1 MRLAFVSWIVGVALV
16 VSGCGGGDD
25 DGPTRSTLAD
35 RLAEMCEETRAAV
48 EELGQPRD
56 EGAAVFRPWAQL
68 GRRFVAD
75 IRRLETGNAQERVDL
90 ASLADYFA
98 GFYDNLQIGYQ
109 QYRAQ
114 QSTAIKQT
122 LERGYALLASAEQLA
137 TRMGAPECA
146 VRPFP
151 ET

>member
-1 MRLAFVSWIVGVALV
+1 MQLAIVAGVVGLALV
-16 VSGCGGGDD
+16 LSGCGGD
-25 DGPTRSTLAD
+25 DGTPHRSALAD
-35 RLAEMCEETRAAV
+35 RLAELCEETRVAV

-56 EGAAVFRPWAQL
+56 EGAAVFRPWAQV

-75 IRRLETGNAQERVDL
+75 LRRLQAGNAQERTNL
-90 ASLADYFA
+90 ASLADYYA
-98 GFYDNLQIGYQ
+98 GFYGNLEIGYE

-122 LERGYALLASAEQLA
+122 LEHGYALLASAEKLA

>member
-1 MRLAFVSWIVGVALV
+1 MRLAFVAGVVGLALV
-16 VSGCGGGDD
+16 LAGCGGDD
-25 DGPTRSTLAD
+25 ETPERSAFAE
-35 RLAEMCEETRAAV
+35 RLAELCDETRVAV

-56 EGAAVFRPWAQL
+56 VGAAVFRPWAQL

-75 IRRLETGNAQERVDL
+75 LRRIDAGTARERANL
-90 ASLADYFA
+90 ASLADYYA
-98 GFYDNLQIGYQ
+98 GFYENLQIGYE

-122 LERGYALLASAEQLA
+122 LEHGYALLASAEALA
-137 TRMGAPECA
+137 TRIGAPECA